1 MLRRLQLAAG
11 ARGGLLLHAAGRLQP
26 PRAARGLF
34 VAMESTPNPDSLKF
48 LPEDRV
54 VLPEA
59 LGSGL
64 HFSSAAEARGSKL
77 VRALL
82 KHSEI
87 TGVFLGR
94 DFLSVNKR
102 ESAAWQP
109 LKVIVVDAIMDA
121 YAEQEAKGTPIVETP
136 AASED
141 TAALPEDSE
150 VVAMIK
156 ELIETRIRPAVQE
169 DGGDI
174 FFVCVLAAGSG
185 RAGPC
190 RSLSLISD
198 LLPSPSPSSPRFV
211 LQRAARLT
219 RPLAWSR
226 CAWRARA
233 WGAPPA
239 LPRSKMAWR
248 TCSCTTFPR

>member
-1 MLRRLQLAAG
+1 MCKQGGSRNKSIEAITDFVAASGAPLHAPPAPMLGRLVHAAAAGAPRG
-11 ARGGLLLHAAGRLQP
+11 ARGGLQLLPLL
-26 PRAARGLF
+26 ARGLF
-34 VAMESTPNPDSLKF
+34 VAMENTPNPDSVKF
-48 LPEDRV
+48 LPEDRE

-77 VRALL
+77 VRTLL

-102 ESAAWQP
+102 ESAPWQP
-109 LKVIVVDAIMDA
+109 LKVLVVDAIMDA
-121 YAEQEAKGTPIVETP
+121 YAEQEAKGTPIVEVP
-136 AASED
+136 AAAAD
-141 TAALPEDSE
+141 TAVQPEDSE

-174 FFVCVLAAGSG
+174 FFVCVGA
-185 RAGPC
+185 
-190 RSLSLISD
+190 
-198 LLPSPSPSSPRFV
+198 
-211 LQRAARLT
+211 
-219 RPLAWSR
+219 PLAPTR
-226 CAWRARA
+226 
-233 WGAPPA
+233 
-239 LPRSKMAWR
+239 
-248 TCSCTTFPR
+248 